1 MRSTRERILDAAE
14 RMFADHGYSATSVR
28 SIIAKARVNV
38 AAVHYHFRSKESLLE
53 AVILRRAK
61 PANEQRLALLD
72 ACERAAPGGH
82 PPLREVIQ
90 AFLEPSIRVA
100 TDQTLGGEVFMR
112 LLGRLHAEGDILP
125 KILAMHFMPVLERF
139 SRALRHALPDL
150 PPEELYWRLHFAVGA
165 TTQALR
171 GADSLEW
178 LSGGLCHSSD
188 PHQILERLVGFV
200 SAGLGAP
207 LTDRC
212 TSGGLT

>member
-1 MRSTRERILDAAE
+1 MRSTKERILDAAE
-14 RMFADHGYSATSVR
+14 RMFADQGYSATSVR
-28 SIIAKARVNV
+28 SIIAKARVNI

-61 PANEQRLALLD
+61 PANERRLALLD
-72 ACERAAPGGH
+72 ACERAGGGQ

-100 TDQTLGGEVFMR
+100 TDQSLGGEVFMR

-139 SRALRHALPDL
+139 SAALRHALPDL
-150 PPEELYWRLHFAVGA
+150 PAEELYWRLHFAVGA

-171 GADSLEW
+171 GPDSL
-178 LSGGLCHSSD
+178 
-188 PHQILERLVGFV
+188 QRL
-200 SAGLGAP
+200 
-207 LTDRC
+207 
-212 TSGGLT
+212 

>member
-1 MRSTRERILDAAE
+1 
-14 RMFADHGYSATSVR
+14 MFADQGYSATSVR

-72 ACERAAPGGH
+72 ACERAAGQQ

-100 TDQTLGGEVFMR
+100 TDRALGGEVFMR

-125 KILAMHFMPVLERF
+125 RILAMHFMPVLERF
-139 SRALRHALPDL
+139 SAALRHALPDL
-150 PPEELYWRLHFAVGA
+150 PAEELYWRLHFAVGA

-178 LSGGLCHSSD
+178 LSGGLCRSSD

-207 LTDRC
+207 PADRY